1 MKIKIGILLIL
12 ALVPGCKKEKV
23 YDENAYIEAVVAG
36 DIETMQLCLDRG
48 INIGDSIIYAA
59 EYNSDSLNYLLGRG
73 ADPNYTYTL
82 KSLFKDNDSLIGLK
96 YSFPLASTWDEPE
109 SAKKLIAY
117 GANVNAI
124 VEPNANL
131 LMYYI
136 QLVYA
141 RPDRKNEALASV
153 RILLE
158 NGADMYFRGENGLTP
173 LLLALNYNELRDV
186 VDLLFEFGI
195 EPSAELVRID
205 FNYDPLGF
213 REWDEDYGKVWQS
226 EFLLLAG
233 GGYDDL
239 LMPYIEKG
247 AVSPDHA
254 DPDGWDIY
262 CYAAESGNPYLMMK
276 LLPYLKDPNGKRYDN
291 GYYSGMTLLFI
302 ASMNGNKETAKV
314 LLENGIDID
323 TKATAPDGHLYYAF
337 SSSIKKG
344 DIVSVAVD
352 FREGKRYPEYRIL
365 PEAPAASNP
374 AGE

>member
-12 ALVPGCKKEKV
+12 TLILGCKKEKV
-23 YDENAYIEAVVAG
+23 YDANAYIDAVMTG
-36 DIETMQLCLDRG
+36 DIETMRICLDRG
-48 INIGDSIIYAA
+48 IDVDRAMVRAA
-59 EYNSDSLNYLLGRG
+59 EFNSDSLDYLLRRG

-82 KSLFKDNDSLIGLK
+82 ESLDKDSDTLIGLK
-96 YSFPLASTWDEPE
+96 YGSPLACTGYNPE

-136 QLVYA
+136 QGVYVG
-141 RPDRKNEALASV
+141 PDFKNEALASV
-153 RILLE
+153 RVLLE

-173 LLLALNYNELRDV
+173 LLLALNYNERDV

-226 EFLLLAG
+226 DFLLLAS

-254 DPDGWDIY
+254 APDGRDIY
-262 CYAAESGNPYLMMK
+262 YYAAESGNPYLMMK
-276 LLPYLKDPNGKRYDN
+276 LLPYLKDLNGKRYDN

-302 ASMNGNKETAKV
+302 ASMNGNRETAKV

-323 TKATAPDGHLYYAF
+323 IKATAPGGHQYYAF
-337 SSSIKKG
+337 SSIITKG
-344 DIVSVAVD
+344 DIVSVATA

-365 PEAPAASNP
+365 PEVSN
-374 AGE
+374 